1 MAIRRDDNK
10 YTRLSLQEYN
20 GQARNGEIVIDLDTY
35 TVWVGDASGALLPVS
50 SGGNGV
56 AGGPTNSVQYNAG
69 AGSFGGSAN
78 LTFDGTTLVTTNITV
93 SGPAALNSVTVTG
106 QANLGAV
113 TNVHISGGN
122 SGEVLTTD
130 GAGNLSWAPG
140 GAGGGQVFV
149 TSNVVSLV
157 AGQPLLVSADFAN
170 SLYTGGVF
178 TIYQPA
184 GAPSLA
190 MTDQWASGGTSKAAF
205 FANSAVNTQNILVTL
220 TATNTSFNVQASDTI
235 TIGASVVTGANLTG
249 LGISGTGGTYTI
261 PSTFFAPS
269 VQTAASTA
277 VSASL
282 TTAAGVLSATGSTL
296 TTVAGAA
303 FNFTNTTGAFAST
316 NIPYFSA
323 SQTVNWVT
331 NGVVGTVTGGTAE
344 VKQGATVITTLTSS
358 GAVSGTSAAINSSL
372 SGLTIV
378 ATYTGTPVGGGSPT
392 TVGPKTATLTTAT
405 TYQPLFYKTTASA
418 ANPNFTTSDTFIA
431 SQFVPGPTQGAN
443 TTAITSNYL
452 WLAIPTAS
460 VQPQFKFD
468 QPPFVG
474 ITVTADATFT
484 NVSISGVTYNLY
496 GFTNFSQAV
505 FLYTAP

>member
-50 SGGNGV
+50 SGGNGT
-56 AGGPTNSVQYNAG
+56 AGGPANSVQYNAG
-69 AGSFGGSAN
+69 AGSFGGSSN
-78 LTFDGTTLVTTNITV
+78 LTFDGTTFATTNITV
-93 SGPAALNSVTVTG
+93 SGPA
-106 QANLGAV
+106 NLGSV
-113 TNVHISGGN
+113 NNIRITGGN
-122 SGEVLTTD
+122 PGEVLTTD

-149 TSNVVSLV
+149 TSNVTSLV
-157 AGQPLLVSADFAN
+157 AGQPLLVASDFAN
-170 SLYTGGVF
+170 LTYPGGVF

-184 GAPSLA
+184 GAPSIA
-190 MTDQWASGGTSKAAF
+190 MTNQWASGGTSKQAF
-205 FANSAVNTQNILVTL
+205 NANSTVNTQNVSVTL

-235 TIGASVVTGANLTG
+235 NIGASVVTGANLTG

-261 PSTFFAPS
+261 PSTFFSPS
-269 VQTAASTA
+269 IQTDASTS
-277 VSASL
+277 VSATL
-282 TTAAGVLSATGSTL
+282 TTLGGALSATGNTL
-296 TTVAGAA
+296 TTIAGAA
-303 FNFTNTTGAFAST
+303 FNFTSTTGAFAST
-316 NIPYFSA
+316 NIPYFSS
-323 SQTVNWVT
+323 SQTVNWTT
-331 NGVVGTVTGGTAE
+331 NGVVGTVTGGTVE
-344 VKQGATVITTLTSS
+344 VKQGAAVITTLTSS
-358 GAVSGTSAAINSSL
+358 GAVSGTSAAIDSSL

-378 ATYTGTPVGGGSPT
+378 ATYTGTPVGGGAPS
-392 TVGPKTATLTTAT
+392 TVGPKTSTLTTAT
-405 TYQPLFYKTTASA
+405 TYQPLFHKITASA
-418 ANPNFTTSDTFIA
+418 ANPNFTTSDAFIA
-431 SQFVPGPTQGAN
+431 SQFVPGPTQGA
-443 TTAITSNYL
+443 TTSATTTNYL

-474 ITVTADATFT
+474 ITVTADATFN
-484 NVSISGVTYNLY
+484 NVNISGVTYNLY

>member
-10 YTRLSLQEYN
+10 YTRLSLQQYD
-20 GQARNGEIVIDLDTY
+20 GQARDGEIVIDLDTY
-35 TVWVGDASGALLPVS
+35 TVWVGDSSGALLPVS
-50 SGGNGV
+50 GGGGNGV

-69 AGSFGGSAN
+69 SGSFGGSAN

-93 SGPAALNSVTVTG
+93 NGPT
-106 QANLGAV
+106 NLG
-113 TNVHISGGN
+113 NVGNVRISGGN
-122 SGEVLTTD
+122 PGEVLTTD
-130 GAGNLSWAPG
+130 GTGNLNWAPG
-140 GAGGGQVFV
+140 GGSGGGQVFV

-157 AGQPLLVSADFAN
+157 AGQPLLVAADFAN
-170 SLYTGGVF
+170 LTYPGGVF

-184 GAPSLA
+184 GAPSLT

-220 TATNTSFNVQASDTI
+220 AATNTSFNVQASDTI
-235 TIGASVVTGANLTG
+235 TIGPSTVTGANLTG

-269 VQTAASTA
+269 VQTAGSTA

-282 TTAAGVLSATGSTL
+282 TTAAGVLTATGSTL

-303 FNFTNTTGAFAST
+303 FNFTSTTGAFAST
-316 NIPYFSA
+316 NVPYFSA
-323 SQTVNWVT
+323 IQAVNWVT
-331 NGVVGTVTGGTAE
+331 NGVVGTVTGGNVE
-344 VKQGATVITTLTSS
+344 VRQGATVITTLTTT
-358 GAVSGTSAAINSSL
+358 GAVSGTSATINSAL

-392 TVGPKTATLTTAT
+392 TVGPKTSTLTTAT
-405 TYQPLFYKTTASA
+405 SYQPLFRKITNSA
-418 ANPNFTTSDTFIA
+418 ANPGFTTSDSFIP
-431 SQFVPGPTQGAN
+431 SQFVPGPTQGG
-443 TTAITSNYL
+443 TTSATTSNYL

-468 QPPFVG
+468 QPPFIG

-484 NVSISGVTYNLY
+484 NVNISGVTYNLY

-505 FLYTAP
+505 FLYTTP